1 LFRWMQIFELPTWIT
16 MAIAATRMHRA
27 LVDSA
32 SSATD
37 VYDILHSLAF
47 PANCGRS
54 SFSVPG
60 NRRNSN
66 LPPQEKK
73 WINAT
78 STPTDGTEL
87 TTHIVTE
94 QSEQSR
100 TLQTREDGSCISTDK
115 YMTMHVKQNGLF
127 CDDAERSL

>member
-1 LFRWMQIFELPTWIT
+1 

-37 VYDILHSLAF
+37 VYDVLHSLAF

-66 LPPQEKK
+66 LPVQEKK
-73 WINAT
+73 WISAT
-78 STPTDGTEL
+78 SIPTDGTEL

-94 QSEQSR
+94 QSR
-100 TLQTREDGSCISTDK
+100 TLQTRGDGSCISTDK

-127 CDDAERSL
+127 CDDAERGL